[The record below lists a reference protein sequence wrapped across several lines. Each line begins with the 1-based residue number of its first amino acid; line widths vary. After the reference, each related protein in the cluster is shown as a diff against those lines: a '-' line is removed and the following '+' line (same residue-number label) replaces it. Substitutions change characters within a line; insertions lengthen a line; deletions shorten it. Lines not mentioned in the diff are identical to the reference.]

1 MLSGINHLEQKSY
14 LLLFFVVVVFFF
26 PSLLAVCA
34 VHIPSIFVS
43 SSHHGHHP
51 EAAYVC
57 GAENS
62 AHLNSALLRLRE
74 VIFQTPIPR
83 GKSIHCG
90 VFLRGIS
97 PFSRLPEGGKRFEKK
112 REISLFDL
120 YSHVSSLFRLLILTS
135 VVLVVS
141 VSVLSPFSLPRGQ
154 HHLTRTQLRVAI
166 TSHRLY
172 TNLSDWY

>member
-1 MLSGINHLEQKSY
+1 MRQCLRKRVSSGKCGARIRTECALPLSPLLKRWQMLSGINHLEQKSY
-14 LLLFFVVVVFFF
+14 LLLFFVVVVVVVFFF

-97 PFSRLPEGGKRFEKK
+97 PFSRLPEGGKKVRKKK
-112 REISLFDL
+112 RNISF
-120 YSHVSSLFRLLILTS
+120 
-135 VVLVVS
+135 
-141 VSVLSPFSLPRGQ
+141 
-154 HHLTRTQLRVAI
+154 
-166 TSHRLY
+166 
-172 TNLSDWY
+172 